1 MENQA
6 KWGAKMKKFK
16 VFFMGA
22 GEIAIPIF
30 EKLLQAQSLE
40 LVGCATQIDRPAGRK
55 KILTP
60 TPVGARAAE
69 LGIPIEKVERVNE
82 ESYVRHIEK
91 LEPDFI
97 VVVSFAQILREP
109 LLNLP
114 KIACINIHSSLL
126 PKFRGASPVISAL
139 LAREKTSGIT
149 FMKMEKGLDSGPV
162 YRALATLVEESD
174 TAGTLEQR
182 LGMLAGASIESVLLE
197 IASGQLQPF
206 AQEPSQVTFCSKFKK
221 SDGIIDLN
229 RDPAAHI
236 NAKIHAFNPW
246 PMASI
251 ELPMTD
257 GSVKNFFLCDSRLE
271 DEISPLKSCV
281 IQADKNA
288 LRIAG
293 ADGRVVCIL
302 SILVPGKKMM
312 SFREFLNG
320 YRLQVKSL

>member
-1 MENQA
+1 ME
-6 KWGAKMKKFK
+6 KFK

-30 EKLLQAQSLE
+30 EKLLQAESIE

-91 LEPDFI
+91 LAPDFL

-126 PKFRGASPVISAL
+126 PKYRGASPVISAL
-139 LAREKTSGIT
+139 LAGEKTTGIT
-149 FMKMEKGLDSGPV
+149 FMKMERGLDSGPI
-162 YRALATLVEESD
+162 YRAMATLIDEAD
-174 TAGTLEQR
+174 TAATLELR
-182 LGMLAGASIESVLLE
+182 LGQLAGAGIESVLNE
-197 IASGQLQPF
+197 IASGALPPME
-206 AQEPSQVTFCSKFKK
+206 QEPSMVTFCSKFKK
-221 SDGIIDLN
+221 SDGIIDLT
-229 RDPAAHI
+229 RDIGAHI

-251 ELPMTD
+251 ELPMAD
-257 GSVKNFFLCDSRLE
+257 GSIKNFFLCDSRLE
-271 DEISPLKSCV
+271 DEISPLRSCV

-293 ADGRVVCIL
+293 ADGRVVRIL

-312 SFREFLNG
+312 SHKDFLNG
-320 YRLQVKSL
+320 YRLQIKSL

>member
-1 MENQA
+1 
-6 KWGAKMKKFK
+6 MKKFK

-30 EKLLQAQSLE
+30 EKLLKSENLE

-60 TPVGARAAE
+60 TPVGIRAAE
-69 LGIPIEKVERVNE
+69 LGVPIEKVERVNE

-97 VVVSFAQILREP
+97 VVVSFAQILRER
-109 LLNLP
+109 LLNIP
-114 KIACINIHSSLL
+114 KISCVNIHSSLL
-126 PKFRGASPVISAL
+126 PKYRGASPVISAL

-149 FMKMEKGLDSGPV
+149 FMKMEKGLDSGPI
-162 YRALATLVEESD
+162 YRTLATLVTEAD
-174 TAGTLEQR
+174 TAETLEKR
-182 LGMLAGASIESVLLE
+182 LGMLAGASIESVLTE
-197 IASGQLQPF
+197 IAQGTLPPMP
-206 AQEPSQVTFCSKFKK
+206 QEESQVTFCSKFKK
-221 SDGIIDLN
+221 SDGIIDLT
-229 RDPAAHI
+229 RDIGAHI

-246 PMASI
+246 PMASV
-251 ELPMTD
+251 ELPMAD

-293 ADGRVVCIL
+293 ADGRVIRIL
-302 SILVPGKKMM
+302 SVLVPGKKMM
-312 SFREFLNG
+312 SHKDFLNG
-320 YRLQVKSL
+320 YHLKISSL

>member
-1 MENQA
+1 ME
-6 KWGAKMKKFK
+6 KFK

-30 EKLLQAQSLE
+30 EKLLQSDRLE

-60 TPVGARAAE
+60 TPVGMRAAE

-91 LEPDFI
+91 LAPDFL

-114 KIACINIHSSLL
+114 KISCVNIHSSLL
-126 PKFRGASPVISAL
+126 PKYRGASPVISAL

-149 FMKMEKGLDSGPV
+149 FMKMEKGLDSGPI

-174 TAGTLEQR
+174 TAETLEKR
-182 LGMLAGASIESVLLE
+182 LGKLAGAAIENVLCE
-197 IASGQLQPF
+197 IAEGKLPPMEQDS
-206 AQEPSQVTFCSKFKK
+206 SQVTFCSKFKK
-221 SDGIIDLN
+221 SDGFIDLK
-229 RDPAAHI
+229 RDIGAYI

-251 ELPMTD
+251 ELPMLD
-257 GSVKNFFLCDSRLE
+257 GSRKSFFLCDSRLE
-271 DEISPLKSCV
+271 DEISPLRSCV
-281 IQADKNA
+281 IQADKAA

-293 ADGRVVCIL
+293 ADGRVVRIL

-312 SFREFLNG
+312 SHKDFLNG
-320 YRLQVKSL
+320 YHLQVNTL